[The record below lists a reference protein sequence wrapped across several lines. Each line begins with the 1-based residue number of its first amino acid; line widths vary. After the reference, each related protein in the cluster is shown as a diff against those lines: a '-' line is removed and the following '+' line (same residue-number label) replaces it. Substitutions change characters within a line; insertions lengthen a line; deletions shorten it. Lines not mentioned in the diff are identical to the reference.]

1 MWPGYEDHPKLQI
14 IRYEHTLTSYRG
26 DVGEDMW
33 PGYEDHPK
41 LQVIKIEG
49 TSTH

>member
-1 MWPGYEDHPKLQI
+1 MWPGYEDHPK
-14 IRYEHTLTSYRG
+14 S
-26 DVGEDMW
+26 MW
-33 PGYEDHPK
+33 EKICGL